1 MTPRKSPET
10 GSRFLYDSFDAA
22 SARIEANERV
32 AEERWA
38 ALDFR
43 LGQID
48 AVLERLEK
56 RIWLGVF
63 GAVGVELLDHPDG
76 LMQQRLQRLW
86 RRAHLRRG
94 CSWSR
99 KRQ

>member
-1 MTPRKSPET
+1 MSARRPAE

-22 SARIEANERV
+22 AARIEANERV
-32 AEERWA
+32 SEERWA
-38 ALDFR
+38 ALDYR

-63 GAVGVELLDHPDG
+63 GVAAFLLAQMAET
-76 LMQQRLQRLW
+76 LLATAL
-86 RRAHLRRG
+86 
-94 CSWSR
+94 
-99 KRQ
+99 K

>member
-1 MTPRKSPET
+1 MTARKPPEG

-22 SARIEANERV
+22 QAQIEANERV
-32 AEERWA
+32 AAERWA
-38 ALDFR
+38 ALEFR

-63 GAVGVELLDHPDG
+63 GVAAFLLAQMAEAVIAAAT
-76 LMQQRLQRLW
+76 R
-86 RRAHLRRG
+86 
-94 CSWSR
+94 
-99 KRQ
+99 